1 MDGGLR
7 ASRCRVAW
15 VVALLTTW
23 VGGAAGASA
32 AEASVKAV
40 APDDSGFAK
49 LLCASPYGGKGT
61 ESFVGA
67 GILQDHSIVLAGNAQ
82 LTSLRKGTGRG
93 FLLRLTM
100 EGEKPAPG
108 RPIEIPGHINRMK
121 ISPSG
126 HLCLLIDNAGVHMLR
141 PGTSKPIK
149 SCSLRGILDFAVDSS
164 GEIVVLHGRN
174 MTRYDRTWKRRKW
187 SVTWHAYGGNRPG
200 GMAVCP
206 KTGIAAVVGY
216 GMTHTGREPW
226 KDPYA
231 YGFDRAGKQIWKLW
245 DPKPGLQVSGSHGG
259 NGLMADTTGKFAKA
273 GGDGKVYLS
282 LYADG
287 GNSVCTRDPANPD
300 ERIAPEVYEGV
311 YQRGPGH
318 GFKGASKTSVAFR
331 VDAAG
336 GKLEK
341 GTWMCAWLSPQRA
354 NGLGM
359 DDLAVDEK
367 GRVYIA
373 GGSASACPTKAPWYR
388 YSSGYMGGGFLAV
401 FDEQFRMLQCGAF
414 QQTSMS
420 CVAAACGYAVAAGH
434 VKPPDA
440 ENTVCVHRP
449 IQKDI
454 AGGES
459 DGYFVILSTGPH
471 GKPAGGAAVKPAAEN
486 VPKRLLA
493 EARQAIADRKAL
505 AAGAKLRYILA
516 RYPASPEA
524 AEARTLLAQ
533 LAAAKPEPKLA
544 GTATTEEQAGKL
556 LQKAENYLRNDMKS
570 LARSALRQIVRD
582 FPQTAAAKTA
592 QNLLDEHFAGD
603 D

>member
-1 MDGGLR
+1 MAKRPR
-7 ASRCRVAW
+7 AFECCLGQVAAVLIAW
-15 VVALLTTW
+15 VCPA
-23 VGGAAGASA
+23 VGAFP
-32 AEASVKAV
+32 AETPVKAV
-40 APDDSGFAK
+40 APDNSGFAK
-49 LLCASPYGGKGT
+49 LLCASPYGGKGA

-67 GILQDHSIVLAGNAQ
+67 GILPDHSIVLAGNAQ

-93 FLLRLTM
+93 FLLRMTM
-100 EGEKPAPG
+100 DGEKPAPAK
-108 RPIEIPGHINRMK
+108 PVEIPGHISRMK
-121 ISPSG
+121 VSPSG
-126 HLCLLIDNAGVHMLR
+126 NVCLLIDNAGVYMLR
-141 PGTSKPIK
+141 PGTSKPVK
-149 SCSLRGILDFAVDSS
+149 SCSLRGVTDFGLDSG
-164 GEIVVLHGRN
+164 GEIVVLHAAS

-187 SVTWHAYGGNRPG
+187 SVTWHAHGGNRPG
-200 GMAVCP
+200 GMAVCR
-206 KTGIAAVVGY
+206 KTGVAAVVGY

-231 YGFDRAGKQIWKLW
+231 YGFDRGGKQVWKLW
-245 DPKPGLQVSGSHGG
+245 DPKPSLQVSGSHGG

-287 GNSVCTRDPANPD
+287 GNSVCTRDPANPN
-300 ERIAPEVYEGV
+300 ERIAPEVYEGA

-373 GGSASACPTKAPWYR
+373 GGSASACPTKTPWYR

-401 FDEQFRMLQCGAF
+401 FDEQFAMIQCGAF
-414 QQTSMS
+414 QQTSMG
-420 CVAAACGYAVAAGH
+420 CVAAAHGYAVVAGH

-449 IQKDI
+449 IQDDI
-454 AGGES
+454 AGAES
-459 DGYFVILSTGPH
+459 DGYFVIFSTGPH
-471 GKPAGGAAVKPAAEN
+471 GKPAAGAVTRPAPQSAAR
-486 VPKRLLA
+486 RLLA
-493 EARQAIADRKAL
+493 EARQAVARPKPKPL
-505 AAGAKLRYILA
+505 GPAATR
-516 RYPASPEA
+516 EQQ
-524 AEARTLLAQ
+524 AE
-533 LAAAKPEPKLA
+533 
-544 GTATTEEQAGKL
+544 KL
-556 LQKAENYLRNDMKS
+556 LQKAENYLRNKMKS
-570 LARSALRQIVRD
+570 PAESTLRRIVRD
-582 FPQTAAAKTA
+582 YPRTAAAKTA
-592 QNLLDEHFAGD
+592 RNLLDEHFLESD
-603 D
+603 